1 MNYRLSGAGPV
12 ILFLHGIPTNSR
24 LWDYLVQ
31 ALQHKFTCLAVDLP
45 GMGESPPLVNNSHDP
60 THYAQSVEE
69 LREQLAISSWHVV
82 GHDAGAT
89 VAVHYAARFGER
101 VNRLVLCSPPI
112 FPEFRVPWFFRLIR
126 LPLLGDILAP
136 FVNFAI
142 WHLGIQLT
150 IKRHDHLTGQIIS
163 SFRQSF
169 KGYRGV
175 RRLVHIVRWGEPSQV
190 LAQTAALLPSI
201 TAPTLILHGRK
212 DGAIPASFATRAAAI
227 IPHAEAHLLDDG
239 HFLPL
244 DCPARLCEYLS
255 PFLEGES
262 GPRGT
267 RLPEGAPTDAG
278 HGRRKI
284 SVS

>member
-1 MNYRLSGAGPV
+1 MNYSLSGAGPV
-12 ILFLHGIPTNSR
+12 ILFLHGIPTNRR

-45 GMGESPPLVNNSHDP
+45 GMGESPPLANNSHDP
-60 THYAQSVEE
+60 TDYAQRVEE
-69 LREQLAISSWHVV
+69 LREQLAIPSWNVV

-89 VAVHYAARFGER
+89 VAVHYAARFGGR
-101 VNRLVLCSPPI
+101 VNRLVLCSSPI

-126 LPLLGDILAP
+126 IPLMGDILAP

-142 WHLGIQLT
+142 WHFGIQST
-150 IKRHDHLTGQIIS
+150 VKHQDHLTGQIIS
-163 SFRQSF
+163 SFRHSF
-169 KGYRGV
+169 KGHRGV
-175 RRLVHIVRWGEPSQV
+175 RRLVNIVRWGEPTQV
-190 LAQTAALLPSI
+190 LARTAALLPSI

-212 DGAIPASFATRAAAI
+212 DGAVPASFATRAAGI
-227 IPHAEAHLLDDG
+227 IPNAEARILDEG

-244 DCPARLCEYLS
+244 DCPASLCEYLS

-262 GPRGT
+262 VPGVT
-267 RLPEGAPTDAG
+267 RSLEADQTDAG

-284 SVS
+284 RVA